1 MKNRNPRKDSHREL
15 SALGRVLPHRELSAL
30 GRVLP
35 HRELSAHGRVHA
47 HRELSAL
54 RRVNINGRGVG
65 RSFMNQGEQLR
76 RSWQEERSKRI

>member
-1 MKNRNPRKDSHREL
+1 MKNRNPRKDS
-15 SALGRVLPHRELSAL
+15 HRELSAL

-54 RRVNINGRGVG
+54 RRVNINGRGLG
-65 RSFMNQGEQLR
+65 
-76 RSWQEERSKRI
+76 